1 MGTHHTHTFHSM
13 SMLHAVLSIKNQHQL
28 CKIDFGAPFRMM
40 GFLYYVFCIP
50 NVYKFTTKDFES

>member
-1 MGTHHTHTFHSM
+1 M